1 MRKTLIGCIF
11 LSTLLLG
18 VVACSS
24 DDDTTNDQ
32 SVVEKSAVIENY
44 ANLVYQNYKDSYD
57 EAKKMQ
63 TAIATFVATP
73 NQANFDAAKAAWKAA
88 REPYGQTEAFRFANG
103 PIDDDD
109 EPEGFLNAWPL
120 DEVYVDYVD
129 GFPNDG
135 IINDITITIDKATLL
150 GLNGPTQGKG
160 EKNVSIGYHAIEFLL
175 WGQDLT
181 DPSEKKAGQRP
192 YTDFVDGGT
201 AANQD
206 RRRAYLVVCAEL
218 LLDHLQSLLD
228 EWKPG
233 GAYRTTFLALD
244 ENIALKNMLKGIA
257 ELASS
262 ELAIERMNVALDL
275 ADQEDE
281 HSCFSDNTHRDVL
294 LNFEGIRNVYTGSY
308 GTIKGTSL
316 QDLVNEQ
323 NKTLGEKITQTLNT
337 VDTGISNIAIPFD
350 FAISGGAS
358 STEGKKV
365 RAVVLSLQALGN
377 ELTNGATA
385 LGIALNN

>member
-1 MRKTLIGCIF
+1 
-11 LSTLLLG
+11 
-18 VVACSS
+18 
-24 DDDTTNDQ
+24 
-32 SVVEKSAVIENY
+32 
-44 ANLVYQNYKDSYD
+44 
-57 EAKKMQ
+57 MQ

-73 NQANFDAAKAAWKAA
+73 NQANFDATKAAWKAA

-103 PIDDDD
+103 PIDDADG
-109 EPEGFLNAWPL
+109 PEGLLNAWPL
-120 DEVYVDYVD
+120 DENYVDYVE
-129 GFPNDG
+129 GNDNAG
-135 IINDITITIDKATLL
+135 IINDVSKTIDKATLA
-150 GLNGPTQGKG
+150 GLNEEGG
-160 EKNVSIGYHAIEFLL
+160 EKNISIGYHAIEFLL
-175 WGQDLT
+175 WGQDNPIPT
-181 DPSEKKAGQRP
+181 DKKAGQRP

-244 ENIALKNMLKGIA
+244 ENIALKNMLAGIA
-257 ELASS
+257 ELSSS
-262 ELAIERMNVALDL
+262 ELAIERMNTALDL

-281 HSCFSDNTHRDVL
+281 HSCFSDNTHRDIL

-308 GTIKGTSL
+308 GTIKGASL

>member
-32 SVVEKSAVIENY
+32 SGVEKSAVIENY

-73 NQANFDAAKAAWKAA
+73 NQANFDATKAAWKAA

-103 PIDDDD
+103 PIDDADG
-109 EPEGFLNAWPL
+109 PEGLLNAWPL
-120 DEVYVDYVD
+120 DENYVDYVE
-129 GFPNDG
+129 GNDNAG
-135 IINDITITIDKATLL
+135 IINDVSKTIDKATLA
-150 GLNGPTQGKG
+150 GLNEEGG
-160 EKNVSIGYHAIEFLL
+160 EKNISIGYHAIEFLL
-175 WGQDLT
+175 WGQDNPIPT
-181 DPSEKKAGQRP
+181 DKKAGQRP

-244 ENIALKNMLKGIA
+244 ENIALKNMLAGIA
-257 ELASS
+257 ELSSS
-262 ELAIERMNVALDL
+262 ELAIERMNTALDL

-281 HSCFSDNTHRDVL
+281 HSCFSDNTHRDIL

-308 GTIKGTSL
+308 GTIKGASL